1 MNEFFAG
8 MLAAVMSLL
17 PGGAAEDA
25 SYPGYLEA
33 DYVYVAPVS
42 AGRIAGI
49 AVTEGQTIAVGD
61 VLFTLE
67 DAQQRA
73 LLAAAEARVA
83 SARATLENLVTGS
96 RVQEIDVIRASLSK
110 AQSDL
115 DLATS
120 NLERSEKL
128 LTAGAVPEVRVE
140 QDRAALAS
148 AQAQVEQL
156 TAQVSVAELPAR
168 NAQQLAA
175 EANLTAAEA
184 DASRAALDLA
194 DRQTVAPAAGV
205 VDRLF
210 YSSGEMAA
218 AGTPVVSIMPAG
230 ALKARFFVPE
240 ADRAGLVVGGA
251 VFVGCDGCTVMLAHI
266 TYLAAE
272 PQTTPPVIYSRE
284 ERGRLVYLVE
294 AELELPR
301 GLQPGQPVTVTQ

>member
-8 MLAAVMSLL
+8 VLAAFLSIL

-25 SYPGYLEA
+25 GYPGYLEA

-49 AVTEGQTIAVGD
+49 AVVEGQTIAVGD
-61 VLFTLE
+61 VLFTLD
-67 DAQQRA
+67 DAQQQA
-73 LLAAAEARVA
+73 LLDAAEARVA
-83 SARATLENLVTGS
+83 SARATLDNLVTGS

-115 DLATS
+115 ALAAS
-120 NLERSEKL
+120 NLARSEKL
-128 LTAGAVPEVRVE
+128 LAAGAVPAVRVE

-156 TAQVSVAELPAR
+156 TAQVDVAELPAR
-168 NAQQLAA
+168 NAQQVAA
-175 EANLTAAEA
+175 EANLTAAQA
-184 DASRAALDLA
+184 DASRAALDLR
-194 DRQTVAPAAGV
+194 DRQTTAPIAGV

-210 YSSGEMAA
+210 YSPGEMAA
-218 AGTPVVSIMPAG
+218 AGTPVVSILPDG

-240 ADRAGLVVGGA
+240 GDRAGLAVGA
-251 VFVGCDGCTVMLAHI
+251 TVSVGCDGCTGMSARI

-294 AELELPR
+294 AELDAP
-301 GLQPGQPVTVTQ
+301 GTLQPGQPVTVTR